1 MALLEWGGGEAIV
14 PLRMEKKGQEAKYPR
29 RARTCPF
36 QFIPLPQW
44 DFSSVPGELGLKMN

>member
-14 PLRMEKKGQEAKYPR
+14 PLRMEKKGEEAKYPR

-44 DFSSVPGELGLKMN
+44 DFSSDPVELGLKMN